1 MLLPSQTTGHLALE
15 ELPVNAATAD
25 PVSTSDGSLS
35 GARRWFAE
43 KGLTRSRESGLLGGV
58 CAGLA
63 RRYDVNTLVMRV
75 LGVLSALL
83 VSPLPY
89 IALWV
94 LMPRDS

>member
-1 MLLPSQTTGHLALE
+1 M
-15 ELPVNAATAD
+15 NATSTQ
-25 PVSTSDGSLS
+25 PVSKSDASPR

-43 KGLTRSRESGLLGGV
+43 KGLTRPRDGRVLGGV

-63 RRYDVNTLVMRV
+63 RRYDVNPLVMRV
-75 LGVLSALL
+75 LGVLFALI
-83 VSPLPY
+83 VSPVPY

>member
-1 MLLPSQTTGHLALE
+1 M
-15 ELPVNAATAD
+15 NATTAD
-25 PVSTSDGSLS
+25 PVSPSDASLG

-43 KGLTRSRESGLLGGV
+43 KGLRRTRQNRLLGGV

-63 RRYDVNTLVMRV
+63 RRYDVNPLVMRV
-75 LGVLSALL
+75 LGVLSAVI

-94 LMPRDS
+94 LMPRDP

>member
-1 MLLPSQTTGHLALE
+1 MQTNTT
-15 ELPVNAATAD
+15 TAD
-25 PVSTSDGSLS
+25 PVSPSDASLG

-43 KGLTRSRESGLLGGV
+43 KGLRRSRHDRVLGGV

-63 RRYDVNTLVMRV
+63 TRYDVNPLVMRV
-75 LGVLSALL
+75 LGVLSAVI

>member
-1 MLLPSQTTGHLALE
+1 M
-15 ELPVNAATAD
+15 NATTAD
-25 PVSTSDGSLS
+25 PVSTSDASLA
-35 GARRWFAE
+35 GARGWFAE
-43 KGLTRSRESGLLGGV
+43 KGLRRSRNDRVLGGV

-63 RRYDVNTLVMRV
+63 RRYDVNPLVMRV
-75 LGVLSALL
+75 LGVLSAVI

>member
-1 MLLPSQTTGHLALE
+1 M
-15 ELPVNAATAD
+15 NATTAD
-25 PVSTSDGSLS
+25 PVSTSDNSLA
-35 GARRWFAE
+35 GARRWFADR
-43 KGLTRSRESGLLGGV
+43 GLRRTRHNRLLGGV

-63 RRYDVNTLVMRV
+63 RRYDVNPLVMRV
-75 LGVLSALL
+75 LGVLSAVI